1 MSDSLLQIGFVHR
14 AHGLRGEVKVQLF
27 DADSVALEQSPFLW
41 LGPSAPEGAVPDG
54 AAPRR
59 LSPQG
64 AQAGRAGTGPAHD
77 KRKLRSLRKTGDGL
91 YIALLEGVT
100 DRDLAERLQGLG
112 VYVDRTQLPELDEDE
127 YYVGDTVGY
136 RVQLADGTPVGTV
149 RSILETAGNS
159 LMVVERATGVEALIP
174 MVPQIVQSVS
184 PEERTVVIDPPEGLL
199 DLNEPGASHAAESEG

>member
-27 DADSVALEQSPFLW
+27 DADSVALERSPFVW
-41 LGPSAPEGAVPDG
+41 LGPSAPDG
-54 AAPRR
+54 AAPRA
-59 LSPQG
+59 P
-64 AQAGRAGTGPAHD
+64 APPAAPVGRAGAGPAHD
-77 KRKLRSLRKTGDGL
+77 KRKLRALRKIGDGL

-112 VYVDRTQLPELDEDE
+112 VYVDRAQLPGLDEDE
-127 YYVGDTVGY
+127 YYVSDTVGY
-136 RVQLADGTPVGTV
+136 RVLLPDGTLVGAV

-159 LMVVERATGVEALIP
+159 LMVVERAGGVEALIP

-184 PEERTVVIDPPEGLL
+184 TEERTVVIDPPEGLL
-199 DLNEPGASHAAESEG
+199 DLNEPGALHAAEGEG